1 MAESKR
7 TGVRPSADE
16 AQLHATAERQQSVIA
31 GWTPEGCLQRF
42 SEGTPGLI
50 LPPKQRTRI
59 NRSKEVSGK
68 TVNSAILLLVIGN
81 AMALISDVFI
91 KLLEPDAPIFQFA
104 FLRCIL
110 TLAFLL
116 PLAKQLDRQHLFSV
130 FKIHA
135 LRAHIHLAGIVCMII
150 ALTNLHLATAN
161 AIFYAAP
168 ILVMVLSVFLFRES
182 LTPLS
187 VLAVFSGF
195 AGILVILRPMDFNWA
210 VVAALGSALALA
222 SNAVMVRQLP
232 KRQATP
238 PKLALS
244 RLLTVAPAAALA
256 VWEGAA
262 WTAAILI
269 SAAGSAL
276 FILGYN
282 ITVLLAYRQVD
293 ANQVTS
299 AEYTGLI
306 WAVGIGWIWF
316 GEVPDL
322 WFLAGSLMIVVP
334 LVLIGL
340 RHRRRSPARGFN
352 PATRQAAPKDFKPA
366 TTGGTDQ

>member
-1 MAESKR
+1 M
-7 TGVRPSADE
+7 
-16 AQLHATAERQQSVIA
+16 
-31 GWTPEGCLQRF
+31 
-42 SEGTPGLI
+42 
-50 LPPKQRTRI
+50 
-59 NRSKEVSGK
+59 SGK
-68 TVNSAILLLVIGN
+68 TVNSAILLLIIGN
-81 AMALISDVFI
+81 AMAIASDVFI

-104 FLRCIL
+104 FLRCVI

-116 PLAKQLDRQHLFSV
+116 PLARKLSRQHLFAGAKV
-130 FKIHA
+130 HA
-135 LRAHIHLAGIVCMII
+135 IRAHIHLAGIICMVV

-168 ILVMVLSVFLFRES
+168 IIVMVLSVFLFRES

-195 AGILVILRPMDFNWA
+195 AGILVILRPMNFNWA

-222 SNAVMVRQLP
+222 INAVMVRQLP
-232 KRQATP
+232 KEQSTVH
-238 PKLALS
+238 KLFLNY
-244 RLLTVAPAAALA
+244 LLIVPAAAALA
-256 VWEGAA
+256 LWEGAA
-262 WTAAILI
+262 WSPGILF

-282 ITVLLAYRQVD
+282 ITVLLAYKQVD

-322 WFLAGSLMIVVP
+322 WFLAGSTMIVVP

-340 RHRRRSPARGFN
+340 SHRRKSPARGFN
-352 PATRQAAPKDFKPA
+352 PAGREKDPETLEPRSA
-366 TTGGTDQ
+366 T

>member
-1 MAESKR
+1 M
-7 TGVRPSADE
+7 
-16 AQLHATAERQQSVIA
+16 
-31 GWTPEGCLQRF
+31 
-42 SEGTPGLI
+42 
-50 LPPKQRTRI
+50 
-59 NRSKEVSGK
+59 SGK
-68 TVNSAILLLVIGN
+68 TVNSAILLLIIGN

-104 FLRCIL
+104 FLRCLL

-116 PLAKQLDRQHLFSV
+116 PLAKKLDRQHLFSGL
-130 FKIHA
+130 KIHA
-135 LRAHIHLAGIVCMII
+135 LCAHIHLVGIVCMVI

-161 AIFYAAP
+161 ALFYAAP
-168 ILVMVLSVFLFRES
+168 ILVMVLSAVFFREQ

-187 VLAVFSGF
+187 ITAVFSGF
-195 AGILVILRPMDFNWA
+195 AGIIVILRPVEFNWT
-210 VVAALGSALALA
+210 VIAALGSAFALA
-222 SNAVMVRQLP
+222 INAVMVRKLP
-232 KRQATP
+232 KEQSTVH
-238 PKLALS
+238 KLFLNYVLIVPA
-244 RLLTVAPAAALA
+244 AAALA
-256 VWEGAA
+256 WWEGAA
-262 WTAAILI
+262 WNPQILV

-306 WAVGIGWIWF
+306 WAVAIGWIWF

-352 PATRQAAPKDFKPA
+352 PASREA
-366 TTGGTDQ
+366 TSQRIALETNGGTGQ